1 MDNVWTGSRCI
12 QLRDSHER
20 WFGGLVPALLL
31 GWCLR
36 CRYRPPRHVLPAL
49 VVVRLGGGS
58 GAAGACGES
67 AWAGDGA
74 PRPRPPRRW
83 PDGSR
88 ATGGSLRRERVGAGR
103 ALGRLWV
110 RFSVRAQ
117 AAVELVTVSL
127 GWLALL

>member
-1 MDNVWTGSRCI
+1 MDTYGLGHAAPSP
-12 QLRDSHER
+12 ETPMK
-20 WFGGLVPALLL
+20 GGLAGWLLQPLL

-36 CRYRPPRHVLPAL
+36 CRYQPPRHVLPAL
-49 VVVRLGGGS
+49 VAVRLGGGS

-88 ATGGSLRRERVGAGR
+88 ATGGSLRREKVGAGR
-103 ALGRLWV
+103 APGRLWV

-117 AAVELVTVSL
+117 AAAELVTVSL